1 MKKIFALVTV
11 ICLSL
16 VAFSCISCSKN
27 DDPADNDLFVGTYK
41 GKISFLKGEE
51 KKSVDNGSV
60 TVVKTG
66 NDYYFRFSDGIED
79 LKGVSFKKEGD
90 NTLINVDL
98 QDGLKVIRINASSL
112 NILYTTDGKTWIAN
126 AKGNSEKTYTK
137 KPRNNISGLFIFN
150 IYTLSLVTS
159 F

>member
-1 MKKIFALVTV
+1 MKKIIALVSV

-16 VAFSCISCSKN
+16 IAFSCISCSKN

-41 GKISFLKGEE
+41 GKVSYFDSQQ
-51 KKSVDNGSV
+51 KKSADNGAV

-66 NDYYFRFSDGIED
+66 NNYYFRFSDGIED

-112 NILYTTDGKTWIAN
+112 YILYTTDGKTWIAN
-126 AKGNSEKTYTK
+126 AS
-137 KPRNNISGLFIFN
+137 R
-150 IYTLSLVTS
+150 
-159 F
+159 

>member
-1 MKKIFALVTV
+1 MKKIIALVSV

-41 GKISFLKGEE
+41 GSISYLNGQE
-51 KKSVDNGSV
+51 KKAVDNGSV

-90 NTLINVDL
+90 NNLVNVDF
-98 QDGLKVIRINASSL
+98 QDGLKIIRITASSL
-112 NILYTTDGKTWIAN
+112 YILYTTDGKTWTAN
-126 AKGNSEKTYTK
+126 AK
-137 KPRNNISGLFIFN
+137 R
-150 IYTLSLVTS
+150 
-159 F
+159 

>member
-1 MKKIFALVTV
+1 MKKLFTLVTL
-11 ICLSL
+11 ICISL
-16 VAFSCISCSKN
+16 VAFSSISCSKN

-51 KKSVDNGSV
+51 KKSFDNGSV

-90 NTLINVDL
+90 NRLVNIDFE
-98 QDGLKVIRINASSL
+98 DGVKYIKIDSSSL
-112 NILYTTDGKTWIAN
+112 TMLYTTEGKTWTAN
-126 AKGNSEKTYTK
+126 AK
-137 KPRNNISGLFIFN
+137 R
-150 IYTLSLVTS
+150 
-159 F
+159 

>member
-1 MKKIFALVTV
+1 MKKIIALVSV

-16 VAFSCISCSKN
+16 IAFSCSKN

-41 GKISFLKGEE
+41 GKISYSNGDE
-51 KKSVDNGSV
+51 KKSADNGAV

-66 NDYYFRFSDGIED
+66 NDYYFRFSDGIPD

-90 NTLINVDL
+90 NTLVNVDL
-98 QDGLKVIRINASSL
+98 QDGVKIIRINASSL

-126 AKGNSEKTYTK
+126 AS
-137 KPRNNISGLFIFN
+137 R
-150 IYTLSLVTS
+150 
-159 F
+159 

>member
-1 MKKIFALVTV
+1 MKKIIALVSV

-16 VAFSCISCSKN
+16 VAFSCSKN

-41 GKISFLKGEE
+41 GSISYLNGQERKA
-51 KKSVDNGSV
+51 VDNGSV

-66 NDYYFRFSDGIED
+66 NDYYFHFSDGIED

-112 NILYTTDGKTWIAN
+112 YILYTTDGKTWTAN
-126 AKGNSEKTYTK
+126 AK
-137 KPRNNISGLFIFN
+137 R
-150 IYTLSLVTS
+150 
-159 F
+159 

>member
-1 MKKIFALVTV
+1 MKRIVLFSV

-16 VAFSCISCSKN
+16 IAFSCISCSKN

-41 GKISFLKGEE
+41 GSISYSNGNE
-51 KKSVDNGSV
+51 KKSADNGAV

-66 NDYYFRFSDGIED
+66 NDYYFRFSDGIPD

-90 NTLINVDL
+90 NILVNVDL

-112 NILYTTDGKTWIAN
+112 NILYTTDGKTWTAN
-126 AKGNSEKTYTK
+126 AK
-137 KPRNNISGLFIFN
+137 R
-150 IYTLSLVTS
+150 
-159 F
+159 

>member
-1 MKKIFALVTV
+1 MKKLFTLVTL
-11 ICLSL
+11 ICISL
-16 VAFSCISCSKN
+16 VAFSSISCSKN

-51 KKSVDNGSV
+51 KKSFDNGSV

-90 NTLINVDL
+90 HTLVNIDFK
-98 QDGLKVIRINASSL
+98 DGVKFIKINASSL
-112 NILYTTDGKTWIAN
+112 TMLYTTEGKTWIAN
-126 AKGNSEKTYTK
+126 AK
-137 KPRNNISGLFIFN
+137 R
-150 IYTLSLVTS
+150 
-159 F
+159 

>member
-1 MKKIFALVTV
+1 MKKLFTLVTL
-11 ICLSL
+11 ICISL
-16 VAFSCISCSKN
+16 VAFSSISCSKN

-51 KKSVDNGSV
+51 KKSFDNGSV

-90 NTLINVDL
+90 NRLVNIDFEDAVKYIKID
-98 QDGLKVIRINASSL
+98 ASSL
-112 NILYTTDGKTWIAN
+112 TMLYTTDGKTWTAN
-126 AKGNSEKTYTK
+126 AK
-137 KPRNNISGLFIFN
+137 R
-150 IYTLSLVTS
+150 
-159 F
+159 